1 MKSKAIRV
9 ERTRTLT
16 LLLRA
21 LFSGALPFLL
31 AATRM
36 LGALSPFS
44 AAFTGAADVSMLIP
58 AAIGATAGIFV
69 FRPEH
74 IPLRVVTVLLICAL
88 RFLLQRLLKK
98 KSRPLLNALLVFG
111 AGGVSLTFYSLL
123 NHLSTASYWIS
134 SSPQAA
140 ARSSPPALPHS
151 AHRDAPPIRSR
162 NKSASARLRRRQWLP
177 RRPSHCFISIWAL
190 FSPAF

>member
-98 KSRPLLNALLVFG
+98 KSRPL
-111 AGGVSLTFYSLL
+111 SQ
-123 NHLSTASYWIS
+123 
-134 SSPQAA
+134 SPV
-140 ARSSPPALPHS
+140 RMFFE
-151 AHRDAPPIRSR
+151 RDTV
-162 NKSASARLRRRQWLP
+162 
-177 RRPSHCFISIWAL
+177 
-190 FSPAF
+190 